1 MSRLTD
7 KEINYIDLYYRN
19 SKIDSTEIRRGIG
32 YVIAD
37 KLQSIENL
45 LEKYE
50 IEDLLELE
58 IALDQYYHRCDKVET
73 RRVDNNGI

>member
-1 MSRLTD
+1 MNRLTN

-37 KLQSIENL
+37 KLQKFEDL

-50 IEDLLELE
+50 IEDLVELE
-58 IALDQYYHRCDKVET
+58 IALDQYYHRCDNVQT
-73 RRVDNNGI
+73 RRVEENE